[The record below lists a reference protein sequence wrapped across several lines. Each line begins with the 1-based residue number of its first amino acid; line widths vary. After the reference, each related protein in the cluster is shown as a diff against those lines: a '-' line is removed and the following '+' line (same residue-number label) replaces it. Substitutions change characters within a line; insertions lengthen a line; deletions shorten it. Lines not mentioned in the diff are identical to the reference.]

1 MKDIVRTHSLPMI
14 SHSGIDYLMM
24 EQMNALTRS
33 FQDWYDTSESDAK
46 RRSRG
51 KYWLTFLTL
60 KYTGA
65 RLGEVQLIDDSA
77 DIDWRSY
84 EFKIRTLKQKSPK
97 NPVRSIPVPAN
108 VTTDIATYLMAF
120 PNEKGKVFKVDQGNF
135 RRVFYER
142 AKAAGI
148 RKDLAHPH
156 ILRHTRA
163 TELLK
168 GGVPITVVQDLLGHS
183 ALTTTAVY
191 LRISGQEAKLIL
203 KDRGFI

>member
-1 MKDIVRTHSLPMI
+1 MKELIRTHSLPML
-14 SHSGIDYLMM
+14 SGSGIDYLMM
-24 EQMNALTRS
+24 EQVNALTRS
-33 FQDWYDTSESDAK
+33 FQDWYDTSGSEAK

-65 RLGEVQLIDDSA
+65 RLGEVRLINDST

-97 NPVRSIPVPAN
+97 NPIRSIPVPPN
-108 VTTDIATYLMAF
+108 VTSDIATYLMAF
-120 PNEKGKVFKVDQGNF
+120 PDERGKVFNVDQGNF

-142 AKAAGI
+142 AKEAGI
-148 RKDLAHPH
+148 PKDLAHPH

-168 GGVPITVVQDLLGHS
+168 GGVPVTVVQDILGHS
-183 ALTTTAVY
+183 ALTTTATY
-191 LRISGQEAKLIL
+191 LRISGQEAKSIL
-203 KDRGFI
+203 RDKGFI

>member
-1 MKDIVRTHSLPMI
+1 MVS
-14 SHSGIDYLMM
+14 SSGIDYLM
-24 EQMNALTRS
+24 EDQVNAMTRS
-33 FQDWYDTSESDAK
+33 FQDWYDASVTDAK

-60 KYTGA
+60 RYTGA
-65 RLGEVQLIDDSA
+65 RLREVQLIDDA
-77 DIDWRSY
+77 NDIDRRNC
-84 EFKIRTLKQKSPK
+84 EFKIKTLKQKYPK
-97 NPVRSIPVPAN
+97 KPVRSIPVPSIVTVEIAN
-108 VTTDIATYLMAF
+108 YLMDF
-120 PNEKGKVFKVDQGNF
+120 PGQKGKLFMVDQGNF

-142 AKAAGI
+142 AKNADI
-148 RKDLAHPH
+148 PRDLAHPH

-168 GGVPITVVQDLLGHS
+168 GGVPITVVQDILGHS

-191 LRISGQEAKLIL
+191 LRISGQEAKMIL